1 MLAFVIATVD
11 ILPVLGV
18 GTVLLPWTAGL
29 LLAGNGTKAL
39 EIAVIYLVITVVRQ
53 IAEPRIVGS
62 VTGLHP
68 VLTLMCMYSGLRLA
82 GAAGM
87 IVFPIAAALALK
99 LSQAF
104 SHDGGAK
111 TESRHE
117 KTRAPIKFRLHPFA
131 FFGFAVSLAAMPTS
145 CFAALAVSAVLH
157 ECGHLTAA
165 ALLGRAP
172 REITVLPIGI
182 SIDYGAAGSYRDIC
196 LAALA
201 GPFLNLLTA
210 AMACVLPL
218 SSDFAAYA
226 VAFSLSLA
234 AMNLIPLSFSTAA
247 RRSVPCLPCASA

>member
-1 MLAFVIATVD
+1 M
-11 ILPVLGV
+11 
-18 GTVLLPWTAGL
+18 
-29 LLAGNGTKAL
+29 K
-39 EIAVIYLVITVVRQ
+39 
-53 IAEPRIVGS
+53 
-62 VTGLHP
+62 
-68 VLTLMCMYSGLRLA
+68 
-82 GAAGM
+82 
-87 IVFPIAAALALK
+87 
-99 LSQAF
+99 
-104 SHDGGAK
+104 
-111 TESRHE
+111 

-234 AMNLIPLSFSTAA
+234 AMNLIPLSFFDGGSALRCVIAVRFGMNAA
-247 RRSVPCLPCASA
+247 DTVARVLDTLVLGFFFLIAVYIFFYSAENASLLILCAYLFAVMIMKNDSAFTR

>member
-1 MLAFVIATVD
+1 M
-11 ILPVLGV
+11 
-18 GTVLLPWTAGL
+18 
-29 LLAGNGTKAL
+29 K
-39 EIAVIYLVITVVRQ
+39 
-53 IAEPRIVGS
+53 
-62 VTGLHP
+62 
-68 VLTLMCMYSGLRLA
+68 
-82 GAAGM
+82 
-87 IVFPIAAALALK
+87 
-99 LSQAF
+99 
-104 SHDGGAK
+104 
-111 TESRHE
+111 

-131 FFGFAVSLAAMPTS
+131 FFGFAVSLVAMPTS
-145 CFAALAVSAVLH
+145 CFVALAVSAVLH

-234 AMNLIPLSFSTAA
+234 AMNLIPLSFFDGGSALGAVLAMRFGIAAADNTARVLDA
-247 RRSVPCLPCASA
+247 VILGFFFLIAVYIFFYSSENASLLILFAYLFAVIIMKRDGSLTR

>member
-1 MLAFVIATVD
+1 M
-11 ILPVLGV
+11 
-18 GTVLLPWTAGL
+18 
-29 LLAGNGTKAL
+29 K
-39 EIAVIYLVITVVRQ
+39 
-53 IAEPRIVGS
+53 
-62 VTGLHP
+62 
-68 VLTLMCMYSGLRLA
+68 
-82 GAAGM
+82 
-87 IVFPIAAALALK
+87 
-99 LSQAF
+99 
-104 SHDGGAK
+104 
-111 TESRHE
+111 

-145 CFAALAVSAVLH
+145 CFVALAVSAVLH

-172 REITVLPIGI
+172 QEITVLPIGI

-234 AMNLIPLSFSTAA
+234 AMNLIPLSFFDGGSALSAVLAMRFGIAAADNTARVLDA
-247 RRSVPCLPCASA
+247 VILGFFFLIAVYIFFYSSENASLLILFAYLFAVIIMKRDGSLTR

>member
-1 MLAFVIATVD
+1 M
-11 ILPVLGV
+11 
-18 GTVLLPWTAGL
+18 
-29 LLAGNGTKAL
+29 K
-39 EIAVIYLVITVVRQ
+39 
-53 IAEPRIVGS
+53 
-62 VTGLHP
+62 
-68 VLTLMCMYSGLRLA
+68 
-82 GAAGM
+82 
-87 IVFPIAAALALK
+87 
-99 LSQAF
+99 
-104 SHDGGAK
+104 
-111 TESRHE
+111 

-234 AMNLIPLSFSTAA
+234 AMNLIPLSFFDGGSALRCVIAVRFGMNAA
-247 RRSVPCLPCASA
+247 DTVARLLDTLVLGFFFLIAVYIFFYSAENASLLILCAYLFAVMIMKNDSAFTR